1 MATDKR
7 FIKVN
12 GEFVRPEDN
21 PYFMGEIRIGNGGQ
35 TVTSGA
41 DGRTLPGTP
50 PVPPNSAPGGASFGG
65 GSGSFGGGSQ
75 MPPGGNSGAP
85 STPMPGNT
93 GVPGSSGDTMNALM
107 MSMLKSVQGISPDDL
122 IAKKQQAERD
132 RLALVRESNA
142 RAGAP
147 LEGDLSHLSP
157 AQQSAIRAGSISAL
171 GDEIDYKKYEIQ
183 KAQDSLDNYYK
194 AIEQISKVSDE
205 FADKLVAPDSVI
217 TNAKKVIENNPEM
230 MNTILSGFNDKSKQK
245 IIESLDYE
253 TLTTNKKKTGTT
265 PGQTTDNERALLSL
279 FRQEKIVQNFN
290 ENLNKKL
297 SVQGILDLGVG
308 GPGDLA
314 IVYEFM
320 KALDPTS
327 VVRETEYDT
336 AAKSGNIFAG
346 AFARYNGYL
355 KEDGGILPEA
365 VKRSFMSIINA
376 KFAVAERQYQNVV
389 KEYETMAT
397 RQGLNPEN
405 VIINYSSIVDQPKS
419 EVEKMRGQLEPGEIL
434 VSRETPTG
442 RKYAAIKPSELWA
455 TDIKL

>member
-7 FIKVN
+7 FIKIN

-21 PYFMGEIRIGNGGQ
+21 PYYMGEIRIGNGGQ
-35 TVTSGA
+35 SVTSGA

-50 PVPPNSAPGGASFGG
+50 PVPPASAPGGASFGG
-65 GSGSFGGGSQ
+65 GDGMIGGGTQ
-75 MPPGGNSGAP
+75 MPGGGNSN
-85 STPMPGNT
+85 PMPSAPGPSSPA
-93 GVPGSSGDTMNALM
+93 VPGAGDTMNTLM

-122 IAKKQQAERD
+122 IARKQQAERD
-132 RLALVRESNA
+132 RSALVRESNA

-147 LEGDLSHLSP
+147 LEGDLSKLSP

-194 AIEQISKVSDE
+194 AIEQISKVSEE

-217 TNAKKVIENNPEM
+217 NNAKRVIENNPDM
-230 MNTILSGFNDKSKQK
+230 MNTVLSGFNDKSKQK
-245 IIESLDYE
+245 IIETLDYE

-265 PGQTTDNERALLSL
+265 PGQVTDNERALLSL

-297 SVQGILDLGVG
+297 SVQGILDIGVG

-376 KFAVAERQYQNVV
+376 KFKVAERQYENVV
-389 KEYETMAT
+389 KEYETMAI
-397 RQGLNPEN
+397 RQGLDPKN

>member
-35 TVTSGA
+35 SVTSGT

-50 PVPPNSAPGGASFGG
+50 PVPPASAPGGASFGG
-65 GSGSFGGGSQ
+65 GEGMIGGGTQ
-75 MPPGGNSGAP
+75 MPGGGNSTPTPPAP
-85 STPMPGNT
+85 GPANPP
-93 GVPGSSGDTMNALM
+93 VPGAGDTMNTLM
-107 MSMLKSVQGISPDDL
+107 MSMLKSVQGVSPDDL
-122 IAKKQQAERD
+122 IARKQQAERD

-147 LEGDLSHLSP
+147 LDGDLSKLSP
-157 AQQSAIRAGSISAL
+157 AQQSAIRSGSISAL

-194 AIEQISKVSDE
+194 AIEQISKVSED
-205 FADKLVAPDSVI
+205 FADKLVAPESVI
-217 TNAKKVIENNPEM
+217 SNAKKVIENNPEM

-245 IIESLDYE
+245 IIESLDYQ
-253 TLTTNKKKTGTT
+253 TLSTNKKKADTTG
-265 PGQTTDNERALLSL
+265 QSTDNERALLSL

-365 VKRSFMSIINA
+365 VKKSFMSIINA
-376 KFAVAERQYQNVV
+376 KFKVAERQYQNVV
-389 KEYETMAT
+389 KEYETMAV

-405 VIINYSSIVDQPKS
+405 VIINYSSITDQPKS

>member
-7 FIKVN
+7 FIKIN

-21 PYFMGEIRIGNGGQ
+21 PYYMGEIRIGNGGQ
-35 TVTSGA
+35 SVTSGA

-50 PVPPNSAPGGASFGG
+50 PVPPASAPGGASFGG
-65 GSGSFGGGSQ
+65 GDGMIGGGTQ
-75 MPPGGNSGAP
+75 MPGGGNSN
-85 STPMPGNT
+85 PMPSAPGPSNPA
-93 GVPGSSGDTMNALM
+93 VPGAGDTMNTLM

-122 IAKKQQAERD
+122 IARKQQAERD

-147 LEGDLSHLSP
+147 LEGDLSKLSP

-194 AIEQISKVSDE
+194 AIEQISKVSEE

-217 TNAKKVIENNPEM
+217 NNAKRVIENNPDM
-230 MNTILSGFNDKSKQK
+230 MNTVLSGFNDKSKQK
-245 IIESLDYE
+245 IIETLDYE

-265 PGQTTDNERALLSL
+265 PGQVTDNERALLSL

-297 SVQGILDLGVG
+297 SVQGILDIGVG

-376 KFAVAERQYQNVV
+376 KFKVAERQYENVV
-389 KEYETMAT
+389 KEYETMAI
-397 RQGLNPEN
+397 RQGLDPKN